1 MAALVLTIGGVV
13 KEMLPDWSTNVGA
26 NRQGVMDMNI
36 YTDGSYVPALDDEV
50 LDRYLSSVELSTR
63 TSRTISDASVLRA
76 EVLKVRDQGWCLIDQ
91 ELEDGVRS
99 VAVPVHDAGGRVIA
113 AINTSAHATR
123 VTLATLRDDFLPALR
138 QCARSIDDDLRAA
151 RR

>member
-1 MAALVLTIGGVV
+1 MGKVL
-13 KEMLPDWSTNVGA
+13 LA
-26 NRQGVMDMNI
+26 
-36 YTDGSYVPALDDEV
+36 ALDDEA
-50 LDRYLSSVELSTR
+50 LDRYLSTVELSRR
-63 TSRTISDASVLRA
+63 TSRTISDASVLRT

-123 VTLATLRDDFLPALR
+123 VTLATLRDDFLPALW
-138 QCARSIDDDLRAA
+138 QCAQSIDVDLRAA